1 MLQAQSKVYPIIII
15 YIQKQTYIPMKI
27 LNFSYMVNKKQ
38 RKNKRKEK
46 SYQQGLD
53 QDVPHES
60 NPQKQGTASVFNIR
74 VKIGAPTCA
83 IWTYE
88 VMVIWILCVLCIFL
102 WDKLAKELPQMGTST
117 ITPKSSSWSIILLSG
132 PKSKEWINFLI

>member
-1 MLQAQSKVYPIIII
+1 MLEAQSKVYPIIII

-60 NPQKQGTASVFNIR
+60 NPQKQGTAS
-74 VKIGAPTCA
+74 
-83 IWTYE
+83 
-88 VMVIWILCVLCIFL
+88 
-102 WDKLAKELPQMGTST
+102 S
-117 ITPKSSSWSIILLSG
+117 LLG
-132 PKSKEWINFLI
+132 LQH